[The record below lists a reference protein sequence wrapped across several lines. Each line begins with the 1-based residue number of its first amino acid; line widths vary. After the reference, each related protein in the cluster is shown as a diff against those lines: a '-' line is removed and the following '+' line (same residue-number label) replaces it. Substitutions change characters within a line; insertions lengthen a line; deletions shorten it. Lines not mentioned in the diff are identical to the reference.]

1 MDGKLVETKE
11 AVSPANNPN
20 RELFKRFEVQKLL
33 GKGSYGIV
41 YRVKRLLDGRVYALK
56 EIDVRKMSA
65 RTGADAV
72 NEIRLLA
79 SVKHQ
84 NIIRYHEAFLDGNL
98 LCIVMEYAQYG
109 DLGRLIK
116 KAIELKKAFPE
127 KIIWK
132 YFMQICEGMQVLHN
146 AKIIHRDIK
155 PMNIFVGDHDIV
167 KVGDLGIAKM
177 IKEGVANTQIG
188 TPHYMPPELWQ
199 NKKYTFTSDLW
210 ALGCLLY
217 ELMTY
222 RVPFEARSM
231 AELHTKVMAGHF
243 KPITPGKYSAD
254 LINLMGQLLQVNPQR
269 RPMVSQILASSVLQK
284 HAAGGSHIAA
294 AAAPFSKGTVLQT
307 IKIPADLQLLQAR
320 LPQAEYGDAE
330 GQGEQIQARK
340 SLI

>member
-1 MDGKLVETKE
+1 MDEKSVETRE
-11 AVSPANNPN
+11 ADTSATNPN

-41 YRVKRLLDGRVYALK
+41 YRVKRLSDGGVYALK
-56 EIDVRKMSA
+56 EADVRKMSA
-65 RTGADAV
+65 LERADAV

-79 SVKHQ
+79 SVKHP
-84 NIIRYHEAFLDGNL
+84 NVVRYHEAFLDGNL
-98 LCIVMEYAQYG
+98 LCIVMEYAPNG
-109 DLGRLIK
+109 DLGRFIK
-116 KAIELKKAFPE
+116 KGNELKKAFPE
-127 KIIWK
+127 EIIWK
-132 YFMQICEGMQVLHN
+132 YFLQICEGMQALHN

-155 PMNIFVGDHDIV
+155 PMNIFVGDHDVV

-231 AELHTKVMAGHF
+231 AELRTKVMAGRF

-269 RPMVSQILASSVLQK
+269 RPEVSKILASSVVQK
-284 HAAGGSHIAA
+284 HAAGGSHRAA
-294 AAAPFSKGTVLQT
+294 AAEPASKGNVLQT
-307 IKIPADLQLLQAR
+307 IKIPADLRLLQAR

-330 GQGEQIQARK
+330 GKDEQISARK
-340 SLI
+340 SFS